1 MKDST
6 IAQFN
11 AEMIEGGE
19 NITIVVFYS
28 SWLPVRATE
37 ELLATFDAI
46 SSRFQGVKF
55 LQYSVNNQ
63 THLPQSLGIKGIP
76 TIYGFKGNEYV
87 DMKVGFMPPERMVEF
102 IDRVINGIT
111 NDNSEY

>member
-28 SWLPVRATE
+28 SWLPARATE

-63 THLPQSLGIKGIP
+63 THRHNHSGLRVFQLSMDL
-76 TIYGFKGNEYV
+76 
-87 DMKVGFMPPERMVEF
+87 KVMSTW
-102 IDRVINGIT
+102 I
-111 NDNSEY
+111 